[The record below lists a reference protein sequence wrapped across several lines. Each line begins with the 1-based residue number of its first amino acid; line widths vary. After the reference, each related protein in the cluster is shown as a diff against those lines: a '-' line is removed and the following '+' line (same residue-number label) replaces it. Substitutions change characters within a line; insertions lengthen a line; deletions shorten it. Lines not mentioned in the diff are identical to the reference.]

1 VSDRPPAVQWED
13 ECGVVHV
20 GRPALV
26 YARHMHSTADE
37 QTSRSG
43 FTGGVYCQLIKHA
56 HTGELEWVPVGRL
69 KPYPSEPIPEP

>member
-26 YARHMHSTADE
+26 YARHMHSSCQE
-37 QTSRSG
+37 YFMRV
-43 FTGGVYCQLIKHA
+43 GGPYCQLIRHA
-56 HTGELEWVPVGRL
+56 HTGELEWVPDEKL